1 MTVQD
6 NIKQVIVVRVDLKM
20 RRGKESAQVAHAA
33 MEWLRDL
40 LLLGGGYQNVT
51 DTQHFWLIGNHAK
64 IVVGVDS
71 LEELTAVQRAA
82 EAAGVMNHFVVD
94 HGLTEFHGEHTT
106 TCLALGP
113 DYASLIDPITKHLK
127 LR

>member
-1 MTVQD
+1 MSSQD

-33 MEWLRDL
+33 MEFLRQSVLGNYALGPAPLDWLR
-40 LLLGGGYQNVT
+40 
-51 DTQHFWLIGNHAK
+51 GNHGK

-71 LEELTAVQRAA
+71 LEELSALQRIA
-82 EAAGVMNHFVVD
+82 EAAGIENHFVVD

-113 DYASLIDPITKHLK
+113 DYASAIDPITKHLK

>member
-1 MTVQD
+1 MSE
-6 NIKQVIVVRVDLKM
+6 IKQVIVVNTKLGM

-33 MEWLRDL
+33 MEWLRKLALQVGDPIISRMSTTEL
-40 LLLGGGYQNVT
+40 AWLG
-51 DTQHFWLIGNHAK
+51 GNHAK

-82 EAAGVMNHFVVD
+82 EAAGVANHFVVD

-113 DYASLIDPITKHLK
+113 DYASVIDPITKHLK